1 MRRPIKFILLIL
13 ILSLVSGA
21 FIMNLTSYVLV
32 SKEVETAKEA
42 YNSIGYIQIDLSDGN
57 IDGNVY
63 DIRELLKDDPMIAYE
78 DCNIYT
84 LGISDNL
91 LNADYNTKVKFLND
105 ESTDTYFSIRDLFV
119 IVKPENIRTI
129 IPAKDR
135 YDGVTLESRVQALLG
150 GYPDWIYMLDG
161 KMFNDGFFKIVAS
174 KHESFTTNLIPYIND
189 KIIDE
194 LYAFEIGTN
203 YLFRCEQIIG
213 AQDSYLLKPPLYD
226 GGPLYE
232 KINNIDEFN
241 LDDPKWQKMKE
252 DMELLDIN
260 TRSFRMIATKNMETL
275 ISTQESVGGD
285 TLFDGRWIN
294 YDDYKSNNKVCVIGK
309 DLFQVRNLELGDKI
323 PIQYM
328 ESEFHDYL
336 ITKKK
341 IEKSGR
347 TIIKV
352 ML

>member
-1 MRRPIKFILLIL
+1 M
-13 ILSLVSGA
+13 
-21 FIMNLTSYVLV
+21 
-32 SKEVETAKEA
+32 AKCLMM
-42 YNSIGYIQIDLSDGN
+42 D
-57 IDGNVY
+57 
-63 DIRELLKDDPMIAYE
+63 
-78 DCNIYT
+78 
-84 LGISDNL
+84 
-91 LNADYNTKVKFLND
+91 
-105 ESTDTYFSIRDLFV
+105 
-119 IVKPENIRTI
+119 
-129 IPAKDR
+129 
-135 YDGVTLESRVQALLG
+135 
-150 GYPDWIYMLDG
+150 
-161 KMFNDGFFKIVAS
+161 FFKIVAS

-336 ITKKK
+336 ITKK
-341 IEKSGR
+341 R
-347 TIIKV
+347 
-352 ML
+352 

>member
-1 MRRPIKFILLIL
+1 
-13 ILSLVSGA
+13 
-21 FIMNLTSYVLV
+21 MNLTSYVLV

-161 KMFNDGFFKIVAS
+161 KMFNDGFF
-174 KHESFTTNLIPYIND
+174 
-189 KIIDE
+189 
-194 LYAFEIGTN
+194 
-203 YLFRCEQIIG
+203 
-213 AQDSYLLKPPLYD
+213 
-226 GGPLYE
+226 
-232 KINNIDEFN
+232 
-241 LDDPKWQKMKE
+241 
-252 DMELLDIN
+252 
-260 TRSFRMIATKNMETL
+260 
-275 ISTQESVGGD
+275 
-285 TLFDGRWIN
+285 
-294 YDDYKSNNKVCVIGK
+294 
-309 DLFQVRNLELGDKI
+309 
-323 PIQYM
+323 
-328 ESEFHDYL
+328 
-336 ITKKK
+336 
-341 IEKSGR
+341 
-347 TIIKV
+347 
-352 ML
+352 